1 MQDTDWMTLALKN
14 ILQNH
19 PLNNNIASRM
29 AVNLERLEAD
39 KPNHATQCAD
49 QMEFDLQHA

>member
-1 MQDTDWMTLALKN
+1 MTLALQN

-19 PLNNNIASRM
+19 PLNNNIPSCM
-29 AVNLERLEAD
+29 AIDLERLEDD
-39 KPNHATQCAD
+39 KPNHATRCCD